1 MPGTSCQRAHAI
13 PVMVD
18 LGEAAGLEE
27 RHHGNG
33 GKPCINHW
41 KASACGLF
49 LHVFEAID
57 VSGDAWVFRP
67 PVKHGSLEMDNL
79 HDFKTS
85 TAHGKMV
92 EVCSDGHLVEKGH
105 GILEGQEPRFLNYH
119 GEENAELA
127 LDNVDETLEF

>member
-1 MPGTSCQRAHAI
+1 MSCQRAQAI
-13 PVMVD
+13 PVMVE
-18 LGEAAGLEE
+18 LGEAAGREE
-27 RHHGNG
+27 QHHGNG
-33 GKPCINHW
+33 CKPCISDR
-41 KASACGLF
+41 KASAGGLF

-57 VSGDAWVFRP
+57 VFGDAWVFGP
-67 PVKHGSLEMDNL
+67 PAKNSSLEMDNL

-85 TAHGKMV
+85 AAHGKMV